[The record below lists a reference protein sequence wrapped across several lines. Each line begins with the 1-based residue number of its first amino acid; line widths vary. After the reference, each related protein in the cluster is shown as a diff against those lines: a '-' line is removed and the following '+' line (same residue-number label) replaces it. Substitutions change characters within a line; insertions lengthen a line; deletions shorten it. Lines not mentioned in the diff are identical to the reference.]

1 MTVDYSSK
9 VYWEDR
15 LSRESAADGFEWLVP
30 SDVLIP
36 VVHAALPD
44 ARGTRPLNLLHF
56 GCGTSSLGIDVQHHL
71 GGGVRVVDSDYA
83 SSALRDTQLDQV
95 PLMEMDMLSLP
106 SLLKHMPPDGWDVLL
121 DKSTADAI
129 SCGPAI
135 PATDTALDRRVDAI
149 EHLCHNA
156 ARVTRVGG
164 RWICASY
171 SSSRF
176 DFLRSSP
183 ERPDRPTT
191 YGWRIIDKVAL
202 VRHAT
207 KTSADQQVVYHPETG
222 IWAWVLERE

>member
-15 LSRESAADGFEWLVP
+15 LSRESATNGFEWLVP
-30 SDVLIP
+30 SNVLVP
-36 VVHAALPD
+36 VIHASLPD
-44 ARGTRPLNLLHF
+44 APGTRPLNLLHF

-71 GGGVRVVDSDYA
+71 GSRVRVVDSDYA

-95 PLMEMDMLSLP
+95 PLIEMDMLSLP
-106 SLLKHMPPDGWDVLL
+106 SLLKHVPPGGWDVLL

-129 SCGPAI
+129 SCGPAVA
-135 PATDTALDRRVDAI
+135 ATDAALDHRVEAI

-164 RWICASY
+164 RWVCASY

-176 DFLRSSP
+176 DFLR
-183 ERPDRPTT
+183 DRSTDQPAT